1 LTRRFVFR
9 DVLKNPQKFAETAKS
24 LDWSEVEI
32 ESLSEV
38 DDDDI
43 EAVRDWLKRLG
54 MTDALKALDARAK

>member
-54 MTDALKALDARAK
+54 MVDALKALDAKTK

>member
-1 LTRRFVFR
+1 MPRRFVFK
-9 DVLKNPQKFAETAKS
+9 DVLRNPQKFAETARS

-54 MTDALKALDARAK
+54 MKDALKALDAKVK

>member
-1 LTRRFVFR
+1 MTRRFVFR
-9 DVLKNPQKFAETAKS
+9 DVLKNPQKLAETARS

-54 MTDALKALDARAK
+54 MVDALKALDAKTK